1 VGMDLGRGGGLSP
14 PICINV
20 RNRRAE
26 NHEQMV
32 ILGNEGSLVYP
43 FGGLKRDPSFPR
55 ACPERSRR
63 DDLKQTSLLPHPAY
77 SGFHVRSS

>member
-1 VGMDLGRGGGLSP
+1 MDLGRGGGLSP

-32 ILGNEGSLVYP
+32 ILGTKDLWFTRSAASSEILRSPEPALSAAEGM
-43 FGGLKRDPSFPR
+43 
-55 ACPERSRR
+55 
-63 DDLKQTSLLPHPAY
+63 T
-77 SGFHVRSS
+77 